1 MAKNVVRYLA
11 GNQKC
16 CMYHADLIDTYVYRL
31 SFMTGSNFGYTTAV
45 GLFKSVIGVILI
57 TAANKIVVKSGEE
70 GLF

>member
-1 MAKNVVRYLA
+1 
-11 GNQKC
+11 
-16 CMYHADLIDTYVYRL
+16 MYEVADIIDTYVYRL

-57 TAANKIVVKSGEE
+57 TVANKVVVKSGEE